1 MEILLFVSSEVVYE
15 MTRTSFDTS
24 IPPAI
29 FGSEQRDWRGG
40 SLNRRHSG
48 ASASG
53 TRGCLSSWCWGAS
66 SARTTHLNHLMGK
79 TLREEEKQ
87 RSGQNRRGVFE
98 DGLGSRWGGEG
109 GLGQRPWA
117 VRRSSRKISMD
128 LVHPWPGR
136 RYC

>member
-1 MEILLFVSSEVVYE
+1 MEGGVTEPASLWSISKWHKRVLVELVVGRLVSKDNTLE
-15 MTRTSFDTS
+15 
-24 IPPAI
+24 PP
-29 FGSEQRDWRGG
+29 D
-40 SLNRRHSG
+40 
-48 ASASG
+48 AS
-53 TRGCLSSWCWGAS
+53 
-66 SARTTHLNHLMGK
+66 MGK